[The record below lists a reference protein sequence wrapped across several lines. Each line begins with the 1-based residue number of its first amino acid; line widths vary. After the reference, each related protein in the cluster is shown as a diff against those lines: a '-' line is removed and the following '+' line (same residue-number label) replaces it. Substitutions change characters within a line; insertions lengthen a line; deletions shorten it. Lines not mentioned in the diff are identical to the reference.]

1 MIGWYRLDDCA
12 SCDGSACRSR
22 VMPVPPLNF
31 DHWPRCPMSIL
42 RGSSWQYIVGLY
54 NAKNTNPLSG
64 WPHRFAA
71 WTVDALVSLDQA
83 IDARQAEDLR
93 KMQDR
98 SRPRR

>member
-1 MIGWYRLDDCA
+1 
-12 SCDGSACRSR
+12 
-22 VMPVPPLNF
+22 
-31 DHWPRCPMSIL
+31 MSIL